1 MYNMGMTEGCEVNA
15 EKSRET
21 EGRRGSR
28 SMNVVQ
34 RQRVNKGLMLL
45 VSVVL

>member
-1 MYNMGMTEGCEVNA
+1 MYSMGMTEGCEVNA

-28 SMNVVQ
+28 GMIVV
-34 RQRVNKGLMLL
+34 RGQRVNKGLVLL
-45 VSVVL
+45 VTAVL